1 MILLFFQNCLSPHQ
15 IPYIRECVKDKRVE
29 KVYFVMPRIDYGE
42 RAEMGWKNDNLL
54 ESSTIEFVLKATN
67 KEIKQLL
74 SVEDKDIRCFFSGIR
89 GDIDVFRWLN
99 ISLGFNVK
107 RYIITEPPYT
117 FDKPLWMH
125 YLRFFLQ
132 DYKYV
137 KYIDGVFAIGESC
150 EKYYNNISKHWEVW
164 PFVYVT
170 ENNELE
176 DIKHEGDMKVLYVGS
191 LSKRKNVKVLIEA
204 MEGLKNI
211 DLTIVGDGEERA
223 NLEQLSSSKGVS
235 ANFVGTKSMKDI
247 PEIMRGHDVLVLPSL
262 HDGWGAVIN
271 EALTQGLYAICSDKC
286 GAKDLLHSAK
296 LGSVFANNNS
306 YDLRGLL
313 KEAAS
318 DIDGLRSE
326 RNYRKSWTRDHV
338 DDKCVADYFIKCLT
352 NDGHVSCPWRQ

>member
-1 MILLFFQNCLSPHQ
+1 
-15 IPYIRECVKDKRVE
+15 
-29 KVYFVMPRIDYGE
+29 
-42 RAEMGWKNDNLL
+42 
-54 ESSTIEFVLKATN
+54 
-67 KEIKQLL
+67 
-74 SVEDKDIRCFFSGIR
+74 
-89 GDIDVFRWLN
+89 
-99 ISLGFNVK
+99 
-107 RYIITEPPYT
+107 
-117 FDKPLWMH
+117 
-125 YLRFFLQ
+125 
-132 DYKYV
+132 
-137 KYIDGVFAIGESC
+137 
-150 EKYYNNISKHWEVW
+150 
-164 PFVYVT
+164 
-170 ENNELE
+170 
-176 DIKHEGDMKVLYVGS
+176 MKVLYVGS

-235 ANFVGTKSMKDI
+235 ANFVGTKSMKEI
-247 PEIMRGHDVLVLPSL
+247 PEIMRSNDVLVLPSL

-286 GAKDLLHSAK
+286 GAKDLLHSPK

-338 DDKCVADYFIKCLT
+338 DGKCVADYFIKCLT